1 MIIVPQSTVEK
12 PLTALDYCA
21 ELTRCETLEDV
32 HSFNSQL
39 PLEVLQDDRYNRALA
54 QHCSRLK
61 TPRAA

>member
-1 MIIVPQSTVEK
+1 MITVPQSTVEK
-12 PLTALDYCA
+12 PLTAVDYCA
-21 ELTRCETLEDV
+21 ALAYCETLEEV
-32 HSFNSQL
+32 HTFNSQL